1 MYKSYYALCPFFFIL
16 FLCLFLLP
24 SVCSSPLPSI
34 SPSIPPSF
42 PSLLLP
48 SSIYPFFNHFN
59 IYKSAKIVNRV
70 QTFMKVDFEFCGK
83 LLSSC
88 LILFCYVQ
96 LLERLI
102 LEDWLAKQQS
112 LSLHLEVQGKYSI
125 FFFFFSLLLTV
136 SLAS

>member
-1 MYKSYYALCPFFFIL
+1 MYKSSFALCTFLFIL

-24 SVCSSPLPSI
+24 SVCSSLLPSI

-42 PSLLLP
+42 PSFLLP
-48 SSIYPFFNHFN
+48 SRVYPFFNHFN
-59 IYKSAKIVNRV
+59 NYNSAKIVIRV

-125 FFFFFSLLLTV
+125 FILFYFFYC
-136 SLAS
+136 